1 MANVKVEI
9 VNRQREVKT
18 LSGLR
23 LLIKRCCNAVAQ
35 AEDFT
40 EPSEVSVSFV
50 NNQQIREL
58 NKDYRQKDIETDV
71 LSFPMGENGKYDQNR
86 QTGALILGDI
96 VISLQK
102 AAEQAEM
109 YGHDL
114 RREIGFLT
122 VHSMLHL
129 LGYDH
134 EQGGLQAAIMRE
146 KEEAILESLSLSR
159 DISYKT

>member
-1 MANVKVEI
+1 MEAIGLANVKVEI

-109 YGHDL
+109 YGH
-114 RREIGFLT
+114 
-122 VHSMLHL
+122 L